1 MVEQMGGGEFLYAS
15 KISASPTRRMKPVSI
30 RRQGSWGCLLG
41 IVHAYAGCDRRAFVL
56 TPRAAYQPARPRN
69 SEMFLRSVGTVY
81 SMGARGPGSR
91 LPSRRGM
98 DLRERCVG
106 SRDADEEPWEEP

>member
-1 MVEQMGGGEFLYAS
+1 
-15 KISASPTRRMKPVSI
+15 
-30 RRQGSWGCLLG
+30 
-41 IVHAYAGCDRRAFVL
+41 
-56 TPRAAYQPARPRN
+56 
-69 SEMFLRSVGTVY
+69 MFLRSVGTVY